1 MNLLIYF
8 IILLISILSIY
19 LFNKFLGSFGL
30 SILMTIASVISLI
43 LSFKYIT
50 LMTINVN
57 ASTIIYIM
65 MFSSLYLLLDNY
77 SLENAKKTIKMN
89 FFITIFS
96 SILLFLMSYYQESII
111 DSISIN
117 MKNVFA
123 TNYRVLITYPI
134 ITILS
139 NYLLLFFYQ
148 KMKNLYDLPFIT
160 TVTTY
165 MVVGLVSN
173 LFFHLGSYFNI
184 FTLKT
189 ILELSLSNYMIGLII
204 TVIFSLILPKIKS
217 KKVIK
222 WMK

>member
-89 FFITIFS
+89 F
-96 SILLFLMSYYQESII
+96 
-111 DSISIN
+111 
-117 MKNVFA
+117 
-123 TNYRVLITYPI
+123 
-134 ITILS
+134 
-139 NYLLLFFYQ
+139 
-148 KMKNLYDLPFIT
+148 
-160 TVTTY
+160 
-165 MVVGLVSN
+165 
-173 LFFHLGSYFNI
+173 
-184 FTLKT
+184 
-189 ILELSLSNYMIGLII
+189 
-204 TVIFSLILPKIKS
+204 
-217 KKVIK
+217 
-222 WMK
+222 

>member
-1 MNLLIYF
+1 MINSLTLSLTILYKYSS
-8 IILLISILSIY
+8 IIFLS
-19 LFNKFLGSFGL
+19 LGL
-30 SILMTIASVISLI
+30 SMKVFNNSWR
-43 LSFKYIT
+43 
-50 LMTINVN
+50 
-57 ASTIIYIM
+57 
-65 MFSSLYLLLDNY
+65 
-77 SLENAKKTIKMN
+77 
-89 FFITIFS
+89 

-222 WMK
+222 CMK